1 MLGCFVEETMTK
13 QDMARALVGSE
24 LFDRLVAKGGLASAL
39 RAAEVRLYAEQ
50 LMARIQW
57 EQAP

>member
-1 MLGCFVEETMTK
+1 MTK
-13 QDMARALVGSE
+13 QDMARALVGAE
-24 LFDRLVAKGGLASAL
+24 LFDKLVSRCGLASAL

-50 LMARIQW
+50 LMARIRW

>member
-1 MLGCFVEETMTK
+1 VSAKE
-13 QDMARALVGSE
+13 QARVIIGDE

-57 EQAP
+57 EQA

>member
-1 MLGCFVEETMTK
+1 MTK
-13 QDMARALVGSE
+13 QEIARALVGSE

-57 EQAP
+57 EQAT

>member
-1 MLGCFVEETMTK
+1 MTK
-13 QDMARALVGSE
+13 QEIARTLVGSE
-24 LFDRLVAKGGLASAL
+24 LFDRLVAKRGLASAL

-50 LMARIQW
+50 HQARIRG